1 MLSLSFQIHVSFE
14 TFTEARKLVRGH
26 RQWGLSRDQGR
37 GTWNPW
43 YKGLKGFRFRIGI
56 GKLGRVGG
64 HGKGG
69 NMGGIHNTED
79 SLTGAG
85 EAYVSHCL

>member
-14 TFTEARKLVRGH
+14 TLTEARKLVRGH
-26 RQWGLSRDQGR
+26 RQWGAFQGPR
-37 GTWNPW
+37 
-43 YKGLKGFRFRIGI
+43 KGDKEPMVQRFKGFRFRIGI

-79 SLTGAG
+79 S
-85 EAYVSHCL
+85 